1 MAFSDYKD
9 LLPTTRVVSMSDLGK
24 VSSRP
29 KSTQNTVPN
38 MSMDQRIDEY
48 MATSKH
54 PKGSSTSVS
63 STTSEPSKLAAN
75 VPVATTAPVSAH
87 VPVATT
93 APVLA
98 SVTVSHAAVAS
109 RATSKVKSAASN
121 TMHTAKIASANA
133 TSTKATTL
141 TASATSC
148 ALAPDFAAP
157 SSPAF
162 PYASDNY
169 ASRSFAM
176 DKDSYQGAK
185 AHDAYTQVWQ
195 EYDAVLGAYDEAH
208 LERVDTTAPHTQSV
222 DSTVPHTQSVDTS
235 APHAQSAAASAMH
248 AQSVDTLASHP
259 QSMVMPPQ
267 DEKVATASEDGAAS
281 SDLSASSKDNA
292 SGTLDER
299 ATWVDATGY
308 GDSVCVATVQHEQE
322 IDDSVFLSQDS
333 FDGVLVSEAS
343 AIGTHAPSANAAS
356 SQSLSDNAQNSG
368 SALSSTTAQDSATSE
383 NEELDFD
390 GILEAYEALQSESD
404 NDEHYTSL
412 KGKDLSSGKGMP
424 LLEIQGGYGRALR
437 ATDSTAGFSDEVAPW
452 EQGIPEELRKFIKN
466 RNEEDDDGPKYT
478 ELENKRAQEALIE
491 HERISAEGHKRLSVL
506 ENTAQWHVDP
516 KERREPTGI
525 KYTRS
530 SYMKPRGADEKEYYS
545 GLRRDF
551 GAALQE
557 ILRAT
562 RVHVSRIEDRNYQ
575 KLCFMET
582 QDGERFKLSVFYN
595 KKDLVSFVQT
605 SSELEDAKE
614 VFYLLKNLV
623 GSSIHN
629 IQLKSDEQVEAYIE
643 QTERDS
649 NRLLKRNKNLTLVD
663 EDSALKAVK
672 NNQLSAQGSVEAGM
686 GTLVPFAKRLNNIL
700 TPLGFK
706 VGAIEDKNYLKQV
719 ELVSPQG
726 NQLKLSVYYKGN
738 DKISSF
744 KFNKMP
750 PEDMEILK
758 LCLQSFEE
766 QLLNTPLDLF
776 KAKSMKRTLHTRN
789 QCFMSMA
796 ATLNLSAQPLFL
808 T

>member
-38 MSMDQRIDEY
+38 MSMNQRIDEY

-54 PKGSSTSVS
+54 PKGSSTFAS

-75 VPVATTAPVSAH
+75 VPVSTNVTVSTTP
-87 VPVATT
+87 
-93 APVLA
+93 PVLA
-98 SVTVSHAAVAS
+98 SATVSSAVAS
-109 RATSKVKSAASN
+109 STTSKVKSSASK
-121 TMHTAKIASANA
+121 TTHTAKRGSSNA
-133 TSTKATTL
+133 ASTKATTL
-141 TASATSC
+141 ASPVTPC
-148 ALAPDFAAP
+148 ALAPDVAAP
-157 SSPAF
+157 SSPL

-185 AHDAYTQVWQ
+185 SHDAYTQVWQ

-208 LERVDTTAPHTQSV
+208 LERVDTTAPHAQSV
-222 DSTVPHTQSVDTS
+222 DTSVPHTQSVDTS
-235 APHAQSAAASAMH
+235 VPHT
-248 AQSVDTLASHP
+248 QSVDASASYP
-259 QSMVMPPQ
+259 KSMVMPPQ
-267 DEKVATASEDGAAS
+267 DEKVATGSEDGAASNDLSSS
-281 SDLSASSKDNA
+281 SDLSASSEVNA
-292 SGTLDER
+292 SGAGDER
-299 ATWVDATGY
+299 APWDDATGH

-322 IDDSVFLSQDS
+322 IDDSVFVAQDS
-333 FDGVLVSEAS
+333 FDGVVVSEAS

-368 SALSSTTAQDSATSE
+368 SALSSSSAQDGAASE
-383 NEELDFD
+383 DEELDFD

-404 NDEHYTSL
+404 NDEHYASL

-424 LLEIQGGYGRALR
+424 LLETQGGYGRALR

-516 KERREPTGI
+516 KERRESTGI

-530 SYMKPRGADEKEYYS
+530 SYMKPRGAEEKEYYS
-545 GLRRDF
+545 GERRDF

-582 QDGERFKLSVFYN
+582 QDGDRFKLSVFYN
-595 KKDLVSFVQT
+595 KRDLVSFVQT

-663 EDSALKAVK
+663 EDTALKAVK

-686 GTLVPFAKRLNNIL
+686 GTVVPFAKRLNNIL

-776 KAKSMKRTLHTRN
+776 KAKSMKRTLHSRN
-789 QCFMSMA
+789 
-796 ATLNLSAQPLFL
+796 
-808 T
+808 

>member
-63 STTSEPSKLAAN
+63 STTPEPSKLAAN
-75 VPVATTAPVSAH
+75 GPVATTAPVSAN

-98 SVTVSHAAVAS
+98 SATVSHAAVAS

-208 LERVDTTAPHTQSV
+208 LERVDTTAPHAQSV
-222 DSTVPHTQSVDTS
+222 DSTVPHAQSVDASAPHAQSAAASAMHAQSVDAS

-299 ATWVDATGY
+299 APWVDATGY

-343 AIGTHAPSANAAS
+343 AIGTHALSANAAS
-356 SQSLSDNAQNSG
+356 SQSLSDNAQNSD
-368 SALSSTTAQDSATSE
+368 SALSSTSDQDSADSE

-582 QDGERFKLSVFYN
+582 QDGELFKLSVFYN

-663 EDSALKAVK
+663 EDTALKAVK

-719 ELVSPQG
+719 ELVSPKG

-789 QCFMSMA
+789 
-796 ATLNLSAQPLFL
+796 
-808 T
+808 

>member
-24 VSSRP
+24 DSSRP
-29 KSTQNTVPN
+29 KSTLNTVPN

-48 MATSKH
+48 MATSKYS
-54 PKGSSTSVS
+54 KGSSTSAS
-63 STTSEPSKLAAN
+63 STTPVPSKLDAN
-75 VPVATTAPVSAH
+75 VPVSANSLVSTTTPVSSA
-87 VPVATT
+87 AI
-93 APVLA
+93 A
-98 SVTVSHAAVAS
+98 SS
-109 RATSKVKSAASN
+109 ATSKVKSSAS
-121 TMHTAKIASANA
+121 TTRHIAKIASANA
-133 TSTKATTL
+133 TSTKDTTL
-141 TASATSC
+141 AASVTPCASA
-148 ALAPDFAAP
+148 PDVAEP
-157 SSPAF
+157 SSPAR
-162 PYASDNY
+162 PYASENY

-208 LERVDTTAPHTQSV
+208 LERVDTTAQ
-222 DSTVPHTQSVDTS
+222 
-235 APHAQSAAASAMH
+235 H
-248 AQSVDTLASHP
+248 AQSVDTLPPHP

-267 DEKVATASEDGAAS
+267 DEKVATASENVAAS
-281 SDLSASSKDNA
+281 SDLSASSEVNA
-292 SGTLDER
+292 GGALDER
-299 ATWVDATGY
+299 APWDDATGH

-322 IDDSVFLSQDS
+322 IDDSAFVAQDS

-356 SQSLSDNAQNSG
+356 CKSMTDNAQKSG
-368 SALSSTTAQDSATSE
+368 SALSSSSAQDSAASE
-383 NEELDFD
+383 DEELDFD

-404 NDEHYTSL
+404 NDEHYASL
-412 KGKDLSSGKGMP
+412 KGKDLSSGKVMP
-424 LLEIQGGYGRALR
+424 LLEMQGGYGRALR
-437 ATDSTAGFSDEVAPW
+437 ATDSTAGFPDEVAPW

-530 SYMKPRGADEKEYYS
+530 SYMKPRGAEEKEYYS

-551 GAALQE
+551 GVALQE
-557 ILRAT
+557 ILKAT

-663 EDSALKAVK
+663 EDTALKAVK

-686 GTLVPFAKRLNNIL
+686 GTVVPFAKRLNNIL

-776 KAKSMKRTLHTRN
+776 KAKSMKRTLHSRN
-789 QCFMSMA
+789 
-796 ATLNLSAQPLFL
+796 
-808 T
+808 

>member
-54 PKGSSTSVS
+54 PKGSSTSAS
-63 STTSEPSKLAAN
+63 STPHVPSKLVAN
-75 VPVATTAPVSAH
+75 VPVSAN
-87 VPVATT
+87 VPASAST
-93 APVLA
+93 PVLA
-98 SVTVSHAAVAS
+98 SATVSSAVAS
-109 RATSKVKSAASN
+109 STTSKVKSSASK
-121 TMHTAKIASANA
+121 TTHTAKRGSANA
-133 TSTKATTL
+133 NSTKATTL
-141 TASATSC
+141 AASAPPC
-148 ALAPDFAAP
+148 ALAPDVAAP
-157 SSPAF
+157 SSPAH

-185 AHDAYTQVWQ
+185 SHDAYTQVWQ

-208 LERVDTTAPHTQSV
+208 LERVDTTDPHAQSV
-222 DSTVPHTQSVDTS
+222 DSTVPHTQSVDTL
-235 APHAQSAAASAMH
+235 
-248 AQSVDTLASHP
+248 DSHP
-259 QSMVMPPQ
+259 QRMVMHQQ
-267 DEKVATASEDGAAS
+267 DDKVATASEDGAAS
-281 SDLSASSKDNA
+281 NDLSSSSDLSASSEVNA
-292 SGTLDER
+292 SGAGDER
-299 ATWVDATGY
+299 APWDDATGH
-308 GDSVCVATVQHEQE
+308 GDSVCVATVQHEHEHEQK
-322 IDDSVFLSQDS
+322 IDDSVFVAQDS

-343 AIGTHAPSANAAS
+343 AVGTHTPSANAAS

-368 SALSSTTAQDSATSE
+368 SALSSSSAQDSAASE
-383 NEELDFD
+383 DEDLDFD

-404 NDEHYTSL
+404 NDEHYASL

-424 LLEIQGGYGRALR
+424 LLETQGGYGRALR

-516 KERREPTGI
+516 KERRESTGI

-530 SYMKPRGADEKEYYS
+530 SYMKPRGAEEKEYYS
-545 GLRRDF
+545 GERRDF

-595 KKDLVSFVQT
+595 KRDLVSFVQT

-663 EDSALKAVK
+663 EDTALKAVK

-686 GTLVPFAKRLNNIL
+686 GTVVPFAKRLNNIL

-776 KAKSMKRTLHTRN
+776 KAKSMKRTLHSRN
-789 QCFMSMA
+789 
-796 ATLNLSAQPLFL
+796 
-808 T
+808 

>member
-24 VSSRP
+24 VLSRP

-48 MATSKH
+48 MATSKP
-54 PKGSSTSVS
+54 PKGSSTSAS
-63 STTSEPSKLAAN
+63 STTPVPSKLVAN
-75 VPVATTAPVSAH
+75 VPVSANVTVSTTP
-87 VPVATT
+87 
-93 APVLA
+93 PVLA
-98 SVTVSHAAVAS
+98 SATVSSAVAS
-109 RATSKVKSAASN
+109 STTSKVKSSASK
-121 TMHTAKIASANA
+121 TTHTAKRGSANA
-133 TSTKATTL
+133 NSTRATTL
-141 TASATSC
+141 AASAPPC
-148 ALAPDFAAP
+148 ALAPDVAAP
-157 SSPAF
+157 SSPAH

-185 AHDAYTQVWQ
+185 SHDAYTQVWQ

-208 LERVDTTAPHTQSV
+208 LERVDTTDPHAQSV
-222 DSTVPHTQSVDTS
+222 DTSVPHTQSVD
-235 APHAQSAAASAMH
+235 ASA
-248 AQSVDTLASHP
+248 SYP
-259 QSMVMPPQ
+259 KSMVMPPQ
-267 DEKVATASEDGAAS
+267 DEKVATGSEDGAES
-281 SDLSASSKDNA
+281 SDLSASSEVNA
-292 SGTLDER
+292 SGAGDER
-299 ATWVDATGY
+299 APWDDATGH
-308 GDSVCVATVQHEQE
+308 GDSVCVATVHHEQEQE
-322 IDDSVFLSQDS
+322 IDDPVFVAQDS

-368 SALSSTTAQDSATSE
+368 SALSSSSAQDSAASE
-383 NEELDFD
+383 DEDLDFD

-404 NDEHYTSL
+404 NDEHYASL

-424 LLEIQGGYGRALR
+424 LLETQGGYGRALR

-466 RNEEDDDGPKYT
+466 RNEEDDDDGPKYT

-516 KERREPTGI
+516 KERRESTGI

-530 SYMKPRGADEKEYYS
+530 SYMKPRGAEEKEYYS
-545 GLRRDF
+545 GERRDF

-595 KKDLVSFVQT
+595 KRDLVSFVQT

-643 QTERDS
+643 QNERDS

-663 EDSALKAVK
+663 EDTALKAVK

-686 GTLVPFAKRLNNIL
+686 GTVVPFAKRLNNIL

-776 KAKSMKRTLHTRN
+776 KAKSMKRTLHSRN
-789 QCFMSMA
+789 
-796 ATLNLSAQPLFL
+796 
-808 T
+808 

>member
-29 KSTQNTVPN
+29 KSTQNTVPK
-38 MSMDQRIDEY
+38 MSIDQRIDEY

-63 STTSEPSKLAAN
+63 STTPEPSKLAAN
-75 VPVATTAPVSAH
+75 VPVATTAPVSAN

-93 APVLA
+93 APVSANVPVAATAPVLA
-98 SVTVSHAAVAS
+98 SATVSHAAVAS
-109 RATSKVKSAASN
+109 RPTSKVKSAASN

-208 LERVDTTAPHTQSV
+208 LERVDTTAPQ
-222 DSTVPHTQSVDTS
+222 
-235 APHAQSAAASAMH
+235 AQSAAASAMH
-248 AQSVDTLASHP
+248 AKSVDTLASHP

-299 ATWVDATGY
+299 APWDDATGY

-368 SALSSTTAQDSATSE
+368 SALSSTSAQDSAASE

-390 GILEAYEALQSESD
+390 GILEAYEALQSEGD
-404 NDEHYTSL
+404 NEEHYASL

-643 QTERDS
+643 QTECDS

-663 EDSALKAVK
+663 EDTALKAVK

-719 ELVSPQG
+719 ELVSPKG

-750 PEDMEILK
+750 SEDMEILK

-796 ATLNLSAQPLFL
+796 AIGAP
-808 T
+808 

>member
-29 KSTQNTVPN
+29 RSAQNTVPN

-54 PKGSSTSVS
+54 PKGSSTSASSTPHVPSKLAATDPVSPNFPVSATAPVSANVPASASTPVLASATVSSAAVVS
-63 STTSEPSKLAAN
+63 STTS
-75 VPVATTAPVSAH
+75 
-87 VPVATT
+87 
-93 APVLA
+93 
-98 SVTVSHAAVAS
+98 
-109 RATSKVKSAASN
+109 KVKSSASK
-121 TMHTAKIASANA
+121 TTHTAKRGSSNA
-133 TSTKATTL
+133 TSTKATAL
-141 TASATSC
+141 AASATPC
-148 ALAPDFAAP
+148 ALAPDVAVP
-157 SSPAF
+157 SSPL

-185 AHDAYTQVWQ
+185 SHDAYTQVWQ

-208 LERVDTTAPHTQSV
+208 LERVDTTAPHAQSAEA
-222 DSTVPHTQSVDTS
+222 S
-235 APHAQSAAASAMH
+235 ASHAQSADASA
-248 AQSVDTLASHP
+248 SYP
-259 QSMVMPPQ
+259 KSMVMPPQ
-267 DEKVATASEDGAAS
+267 DEKVATGSEDGAASNDLSSS
-281 SDLSASSKDNA
+281 SDLSASSEVNA
-292 SGTLDER
+292 SGAGDER
-299 ATWVDATGY
+299 APWDDATGH
-308 GDSVCVATVQHEQE
+308 GDSVCVATVQHEHEHEHEQK
-322 IDDSVFLSQDS
+322 IDDSVFVAQDS
-333 FDGVLVSEAS
+333 FDGVVVSEAS
-343 AIGTHAPSANAAS
+343 AIGSHAPSANAAS

-368 SALSSTTAQDSATSE
+368 STLSSSSAQDGAASE
-383 NEELDFD
+383 DEELDFD

-404 NDEHYTSL
+404 NDEHYASL

-424 LLEIQGGYGRALR
+424 LLETQGGYGRALR

-516 KERREPTGI
+516 KERRESTGI

-530 SYMKPRGADEKEYYS
+530 SYMKPRGAEEKEYYS
-545 GLRRDF
+545 GERRDF

-595 KKDLVSFVQT
+595 KRDLVSFVQT

-643 QTERDS
+643 QNERDS

-663 EDSALKAVK
+663 EDTALKAVK

-686 GTLVPFAKRLNNIL
+686 GTVVPFAKRLNNIL

-776 KAKSMKRTLHTRN
+776 KAKSMKRTLHSRN
-789 QCFMSMA
+789 
-796 ATLNLSAQPLFL
+796 
-808 T
+808 